1 TPLVQVKRLSPNPA
15 VRIWMKLEGQNPTG
29 SVKDRGA
36 LRMIEE
42 AEASGALQ
50 PGKVILEPTSGNTGI
65 GLALVGRLKGYR
77 VKVVMPAN
85 VSPERR
91 QLLELYG
98 AEVVDSPG
106 ELGSNGAIRVAQ

>member
-29 SVKDRGA
+29 SVKDRVA
-36 LRMIEE
+36 LRMVED

-50 PGKVILEPTSGNTGI
+50 PRKILLEPPSGNTGI
-65 GLALVGRLKGYR
+65 GRALVGRLKGYR
-77 VKVVMPAN
+77 VSVVMPTN

-98 AEVVDSPG
+98 AEVIDSPG
-106 ELGSNGAIRVAQ
+106 